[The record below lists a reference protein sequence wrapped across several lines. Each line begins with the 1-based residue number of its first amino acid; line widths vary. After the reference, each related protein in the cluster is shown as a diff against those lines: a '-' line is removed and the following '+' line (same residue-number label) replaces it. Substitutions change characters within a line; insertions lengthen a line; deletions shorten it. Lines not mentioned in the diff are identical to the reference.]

1 MLATRLNVYLYRKLQ
16 RCFLKELKLAAVMI
30 LLGNGSTNLTG
41 HPLLQDLITPLLLV
55 YTPSATL
62 CVTIPDSAHCKLSA
76 TDLLGLSHLQ
86 NVI

>member
-16 RCFLKELKLAAVMI
+16 MCFLAAVMI

-41 HPLLQDLITPLLLV
+41 HPLLQDLITNLLLV
-55 YTPSATL
+55 YTRSATCAL

-76 TDLLGLSHLQ
+76 TDLLGLSHSQ
-86 NVI
+86 NAI